1 MKIFALDFFHP
12 TEKERRLENTPFQN
26 KTFLELCKKSA
37 DNLFFDWHEYNRYV
51 DRIFFCDMKIIP

>member
-12 TEKERRLENTPFQN
+12 TEKERRLEKTPFQN
-26 KTFLELCKKSA
+26 KAFLELCKKSA

-51 DRIFFCDMKIIP
+51 DRIFFL